1 MNKRTPRLLTLVE
14 SFFREHL
21 KQNCGASAHTVRAY
35 RDSLRLFFNFIA
47 DTRKC
52 AVSEITLADLR
63 VEIVMQFLAHLESKR
78 TNSIATR
85 NSRLASLRSFF
96 KHLLRQDLS
105 YPEQYQRVLALQ
117 AKRARKPAASY
128 LEPEDVQLILKQPDQ
143 RTLLGARDH
152 ALLLFLYNTGAR
164 IGEAL
169 AVRVCD
175 LSLSHPKQ
183 VHLHGK
189 GNKDRLCPLWRET
202 TEALR
207 RLPNVREARPAD
219 LIFRNARGQE
229 LTRDGAAHILE
240 KYVAMAARSAPA
252 LARRHITPHV
262 MRHSCAAALLQGGN
276 EVTVIRDYLGHSS
289 ISTTSRY
296 IATNLMMKREALEK
310 FWRRAGLSPTRATKW
325 KPKPDL
331 LAFLDSL

>member
-1 MNKRTPRLLTLVE
+1 MSSSAPRLLTLVE
-14 SFFREHL
+14 SFFRDHL
-21 KQNCGASAHTVRAY
+21 KQNCGASPHTVRAY
-35 RDSLRLFFNFIA
+35 RDSLRLFFNFVA

-52 AVSEITLADLR
+52 AVSEITLPDLR
-63 VEIVMQFLAHLESKR
+63 VDLVVQFLAHLESKR
-78 TNSIATR
+78 SNSVASR
-85 NSRLASLRSFF
+85 NCRLAALRSFF
-96 KHLLRQDLS
+96 RHLLRQDLTC
-105 YPEQYQRVLALQ
+105 PEQYQRVLALQ
-117 AKRARKPAASY
+117 SKRARTMPAVY

-143 RTLLGARDH
+143 RTILGARDH

-164 IGEAL
+164 IAEAL
-169 AVRVCD
+169 GVRVDD

-202 TEALR
+202 TDALR
-207 RLPNVREARPAD
+207 RLPAVREARPGD
-219 LIFRNARGQE
+219 LIFRNARGRE
-229 LTRDGAAHILE
+229 LSRDGAAHILR
-240 KYVAMAARSAPA
+240 KYVSMAARSAPA
-252 LARRHITPHV
+252 IGRRHITPHV
-262 MRHSCAAALLQGGN
+262 MRHSCAAAMLQAGN
-276 EVTVIRDYLGHSS
+276 DITVIRDYLGHSS

-296 IATNLMMKREALEK
+296 ITTNLKMKREALET